1 MKYMS
6 PLAAGTSSLLFV
18 CISLAA
24 SLITP
29 PPNAHAAEPGIAYT
43 VQPKDELIKMAEAS
57 FMVPEDWKEVATL
70 NRLKNPNAIQPGQ
83 VLQIPLRMLKK
94 RASDGVLLSVAG
106 EVWLSGKPAQ
116 VGNVVPEGAQL
127 QTGANSSVQVRLA
140 DGSLITLMPN
150 THTTLVTSQS
160 IDMGSFSDKTS
171 PNWYTGLL
179 RLSKGAMD
187 VLAAKL
193 VKRNTPLQIETPT
206 SVVGVRGTEFRV
218 AYDDP
223 ATQNARTEVLT
234 GLVRAD
240 SPVQKIGADLPKGT
254 GTVLNPK
261 TERVKVSPL
270 LKAPK
275 LPNHVLVAKPDARW
289 AMPTLAGAERFKVQI
304 SGFKDFSSIV
314 REMTVNQQAQ
324 ADFSGL
330 PNGLWQLRVRGIDAD
345 TLEGYNADTSLQV
358 MLAAS
363 PGQAPAEWLA
373 RNDRLNVVNGQHVLQ
388 FDPQGLDPSHALLA
402 SVVVNRPPYLR
413 VAKARVKPSGGPISL
428 NLGALQAGESY
439 LLNVTVTQADGATLS
454 PSNYQF
460 EGLAPNGHMD
470 APLKAEGS
478 DKAVLPTRPDKA
490 DKAKKPGKRKHKRQW
505 P

>member
-1 MKYMS
+1 MKNLHAPAARLSGQFLGLACTMS
-6 PLAAGTSSLLFV
+6 ALMALLPL
-18 CISLAA
+18 
-24 SLITP
+24 
-29 PPNAHAAEPGIAYT
+29 AHAAEPSIAYT
-43 VQPKDELIKMAEAS
+43 VQPKDELIKMSEAS
-57 FMVPEDWKEVATL
+57 FQSPQDWKEVAKL

-83 VLQIPLRMLKK
+83 VLKIPLRILKTQV
-94 RASDGVLLSVAG
+94 RDGVLLSVSG
-106 EVWLSGKPAQ
+106 DVSLSGKPAL
-116 VGNVVPEGAQL
+116 VGDPVPEGAQL
-127 QTGANSSVQVRLA
+127 QTGARGSAQVQLA
-140 DGSLITLMPN
+140 DGSRITLMPN

-160 IDMGSFSDKTS
+160 VDMGSFSDKTS
-171 PNWYTGLL
+171 QNWFTGLL
-179 RLSKGAMD
+179 RLSQGAID

-223 ATQNARTEVLT
+223 VTQNTRTEVLT

-240 SPVQKIGADLPKGT
+240 SPAQKMGADLPKGT
-254 GTVLNPK
+254 GTVINPK

-275 LPNHVLVAKPDARW
+275 LPSHVRVVKPDARW
-289 AMPTLAGAERFKVQI
+289 TVPTLAGAERFKVQI

-314 REMTVNQQAQ
+314 REMTVSQPAQ

-330 PNGLWQLRVRGIDAD
+330 PNGVWQLRVRGIDAD
-345 TLEGYNADTSLQV
+345 TLEGFNASTSLQV
-358 MLAAS
+358 MLVAS

-373 RNDRLNVVNGQHVLQ
+373 RNDRLDVVNGEHVLQ
-388 FDPQGLDPSHALLA
+388 FDPQGLDHSHAVLA

-413 VAKARVKPSGGPISL
+413 VAKALVKPDGGPISL
-428 NLGALQAGESY
+428 PMGPLQAGESY
-439 LLNVTVTQADGATLS
+439 WLNVTVTQADGATLT

-460 EGLAPNGHMD
+460 EGLAANGHAD
-470 APLKAEGS
+470 APLRVLANQEAAHAIKAT
-478 DKAVLPTRPDKA
+478 APTQ
-490 DKAKKPGKRKHKRQW
+490 PGKRKHKRSR